1 MLWGKMIYFIFL
13 DMNDG
18 ESGFHFIIAV
28 VIFQNFL
35 NIALFFKKKKSLQP
49 YIKIKRFLSKSNDMS
64 VLMSN

>member
-35 NIALFFKKKKSLQP
+35 NIALFFKKKKKPTALHQDKKVSV
-49 YIKIKRFLSKSNDMS
+49 KIK
-64 VLMSN
+64 